1 MRLGVK
7 QLLLVAVG
15 LVTVVACGATYGVEA
30 TAQQRAAEA
39 ATQARALNGER
50 SKAETVLLDLRLAG
64 GPNYRAY
71 YDHQLAL
78 GRASSPGAIEGMV
91 AQWRQEAVQLRTA
104 QAQLAT
110 ASGGLADGMP
120 RDVVDAAAHLRQ
132 LRDSAT
138 TATVSS
144 DPAGVAI
151 VDAQLYLALPSPQ
164 MLAGHDAILGELNGA
179 TTAVQKRLDSHQQAA
194 DQLDQAAGLLAN
206 LKRIGGGDDGF
217 GSRLDQARQSLGG
230 AQSDDQI
237 ASVAGAAGTLVKDLQ
252 AAKAKRLREL
262 AASASTSAAPTAA
275 CISGAP
281 SQLIM
286 IHLATQQ
293 LVAYDG
299 GCPWLQAP
307 ITTGRSA
314 LPTDRGTFHIFL
326 KAPRWKMV
334 SMWPKGSPY
343 WYPDTWVY
351 NAMEF
356 VGDGTFI
363 HNANWQPVSSY
374 GPGSQNG
381 PYASHGCVHVQDAP
395 LQRLYNWAAIG
406 TTVVVGD

>member
-1 MRLGVK
+1 VRLGVK

-39 ATQARALNGER
+39 ASQARALNGER

-78 GRASSPGAIEGMV
+78 GRASSPAAIEGMV
-91 AQWRQEAVQLRTA
+91 AQWRREAVQLRTA
-104 QAQLAT
+104 QAQLAS
-110 ASGGLADGMP
+110 ASGGLVDGLP
-120 RDVVDAAAHLRQ
+120 RDVVDGAAHLRQ

-138 TATVSS
+138 NAPVSS
-144 DPAGVAI
+144 DPAGAAI
-151 VDAQLYLALPSPQ
+151 VDAQLYLALPAPQ
-164 MLAGHDAILGELNGA
+164 MLTGHDAILGELNGA

-194 DQLDQAAGLLAN
+194 DQLDQAAALLAN
-206 LKRIGGGDDGF
+206 LKRIGGADGGF
-217 GSRLDQARQSLGG
+217 SGRLDQARQSLGG
-230 AQSDDQI
+230 AQTDDQI
-237 ASVAGAAGTLVKDLQ
+237 GSVAGAAGTLVRDLQ

-262 AASASTSAAPTAA
+262 AASASAAPTAA

-281 SQLIM
+281 AQLIM

-293 LVAYDG
+293 LVAYDS
-299 GCPWLQAP
+299 GCPWLQVP
-307 ITTGRSA
+307 ITTGRAA

-326 KAPRWKMV
+326 KAPQWKMV

-356 VGDGTFI
+356 VNDGTFI

-374 GPGSQNG
+374 GSGSQSG